1 MLASSQYNGVLL
13 FDDAVPK
20 AQIKLSTER
29 KSLSKQIG
37 ALVQSNLGKTVAK
50 DPSNQRL
57 INVLIVLLNLD
68 LNTHAN
74 VLSGYKFF
82 RLYQLSS
89 EGKMITCK
97 GEYKNKHKEISL
109 VGMDNY
115 SNTTCYLDSL
125 IVALFYSN
133 SSFDFLLDKTID
145 PNLSSEFQQQVERM
159 KTVLRFIVNLLR
171 AGEHIN
177 TNIMYQLLVTLDS
190 LGCDIALSR
199 KQQDALQIFEFLAE
213 SLSLPLLTLKLD
225 IIHTGKLNVN
235 DDLRLIGERSLLIS
249 IPSSATSNDSPITLE
264 ECLNTYFNNSITV
277 RRHID
282 QQLGSTSGNKIRFH
296 NSDAICSSGESL
308 AQNKDEINEY
318 EKLGILTSSSSSKTS
333 VPIPSS
339 ISTSLTPSISA
350 FWPNTLQTPLP
361 SSDASISA
369 PDQLPITPQQ
379 SSQDSSVSPTGSQL
393 TSTKS
398 ILTRTP
404 SSSKSR
410 SDFETPTGSQS
421 KKSLPNTGS
430 SVTDLSPDNN
440 NLTATDS
447 ATLDSVNLIGSFRN
461 VTEKLERQRTRSST
475 LASVLNNVQSINPK
489 KLTRRSSSI
498 SNTEVSL
505 PAWMYLQLLPY
516 YTDPEVKL
524 TVENHEEYYRR
535 RISRSK
541 TIDSAQNIPVG
552 LQDKTSSDDLFH
564 TDAESYFGRR
574 FANRRPMVPICL
586 KRYIWNER
594 GQSVKIQRKVTI
606 PEIIKYPYFIAEDKK
621 KPGYIDFRRSYD
633 HQAPRGSFMLV
644 LQSCVCHRGNSTN
657 SGHYVSLV
665 RKRRFDVY
673 HMDANNEWL
682 LFNDIEIGKN
692 KTQSCTFKEA
702 MDKENPYIL
711 FYEIYEIKDDGYQ
724 TPIGAKESYW
734 NRKQS
739 VNSGFSGYSEQ
750 TLHEE
755 PQEENKSTNSTK
767 HMMHLSLAGLTLS
780 KSRSKNIGTD
790 MDDVL
795 DEYFWYGASTDRN
808 NSNFKSNYSLNTNI
822 SGRKEESSTEQAS
835 SHSASSTTSIPYPED
850 ESVPQV
856 HVMEVEESTS
866 TDIDNSSEFENGKI
880 EYSAGFL
887 DDSND
892 KLNNSLPF
900 NDDDVDFARKRQF
913 LKVSSGI
920 ASNEAAIGSRAGL
933 YTSISHREQKSNMLD
948 VKLTQSH
955 KSVGTVNTGK
965 TVHNDEPSGQSI
977 SDGAVNA
984 AAATMT
990 TKTTKKK
997 SSLARKGTV
1006 KKLFKKVFS

>member
-1 MLASSQYNGVLL
+1 MLGSSQNNGVLL

-37 ALVQSNLGKTVAK
+37 VLVQSNLGKTVAR

-89 EGKMITCK
+89 EGKLITCK

-125 IVALFYSN
+125 LVALFYSN
-133 SSFDFLLDKTID
+133 TSFDFLLDKTID
-145 PNLSSEFQQQVERM
+145 PNLSPEFQQQIERM
-159 KTVLRFIVNLLR
+159 KIVLRFIVNLLR
-171 AGEHIN
+171 AGELIN
-177 TNIMYQLLVTLDS
+177 SNIMYQLLVALDS

-199 KQQDALQIFEFLAE
+199 RQQDSLQIFEFLAE

-249 IPSSATSNDSPITLE
+249 IPSSPASNDNPITLE

-282 QQLGSTSGNKIRFH
+282 QQLGSTSGSKIRFH
-296 NSDAICSSGESL
+296 NSEVICSSGESL

-318 EKLGILTSSSSSKTS
+318 EKLGILTSSSSSKAS
-333 VPIPSS
+333 VPIPIS
-339 ISTSLTPSISA
+339 IPSSLTPSISA
-350 FWPNTLQTPLP
+350 YWPNTSQTPFP
-361 SSDASISA
+361 TSESSVVS
-369 PDQLPITPQQ
+369 PEQVPITPQQ
-379 SSQDSSVSPTGSQL
+379 SSQDSSVSPTEFQL

-398 ILTRTP
+398 ILRTP
-404 SSSKSR
+404 SSSKSG
-410 SDFETPTGSQS
+410 SEFETPTGSQS

-430 SVTDLSPDNN
+430 SVIDLSPDINN
-440 NLTATDS
+440 VTGTDL
-447 ATLDSVNLIGSFRN
+447 ATLDSVNVVGSFRN
-461 VTEKLERQRTRSST
+461 VTEKMERQRTRSST

-498 SNTEVSL
+498 SNAEVSL

-535 RISRSK
+535 RVSRSK
-541 TIDSAQNIPVG
+541 TIDSAQNISVG
-552 LQDKTSSDDLFH
+552 LPDKASNDDSFD
-564 TDAESYFGRR
+564 TDAGSYFGRR

-594 GQSVKIQRKVTI
+594 GQSVKIDRKVTI
-606 PEIIKYPYFIAEDKK
+606 PQIIKYPYFIAEDKK
-621 KPGYIDFRRSYD
+621 KPGYIDFRRSCD
-633 HQAPRGSFMLV
+633 NQAPRGSFMLV

-657 SGHYVSLV
+657 SGHYVSLI

-673 HMDANNEWL
+673 HMDANSEWL
-682 LFNDIEIGKN
+682 IFNDMETGRN
-692 KTQSCTFKEA
+692 KAQSCTFEEA
-702 MDKENPYIL
+702 MDKESPYIL

-724 TPIGAKESYW
+724 TPIGGKESYW
-734 NRKQS
+734 NRKRS

-750 TLHEE
+750 TLHED
-755 PQEENKSTNSTK
+755 PQEENKSTTSTK

-780 KSRSKNIGTD
+780 KSRSKNIGSD
-790 MDDVL
+790 LDDVL
-795 DEYFWYGASTDRN
+795 DEYFWYGGPSDRN
-808 NSNFKSNYSLNTNI
+808 SSNFKSNYSLNTNI
-822 SGRKEESSTEQAS
+822 SGRKEDSSTEQAS
-835 SHSASSTTSIPYPED
+835 THSASSTTSLPFPQD

-856 HVMEVEESTS
+856 HIMEVGESSS
-866 TDIDNSSEFENGKI
+866 TNVNGSSEFQNGRI
-880 EYSAGFL
+880 EYTIDPI
-887 DDSND
+887 DDSKD
-892 KLNNSLPF
+892 KY
-900 NDDDVDFARKRQF
+900 DDGLASDDEEFDSARKSQ
-913 LKVSSGI
+913 LLEVNSGI
-920 ASNEAAIGSRAGL
+920 NSNVSAKNSKTGL
-933 YTSISHREQKSNMLD
+933 YTSISHHEQKRNMFE
-948 VKLTQSH
+948 VRPTQSH
-955 KSVGTVNTGK
+955 KSVGTIKTGK
-965 TVHNDEPSGQSI
+965 TVHNDEQGGKSTSE
-977 SDGAVNA
+977 GAANA
-984 AAATMT
+984 TIATIKN
-990 TKTTKKK
+990 TKGTKKK

-1006 KKLFKKVFS
+1006 KKLLKKVFS